1 MFGEDV
7 LILSISWPSP
17 TLTASPRACAHA
29 QHQDRRSRRWPRSPV
44 VCIKLDGG
52 RRWKV
57 GAQSSRVRQ
66 GAGAGHVSHGCSDE
80 CTRFLSLSLCTFRSG
95 RIQIGSRRVQ
105 PVFFFLIVKI
115 MAARSG
121 INNSGEKSVILEKGL
136 ACDDIMQPVCG
147 RALSWEGRGAHPE
160 SSACRRH

>member
-17 TLTASPRACAHA
+17 TLTASPRACAHG
-29 QHQDRRSRRWPRSPV
+29 QLQDRRSRRWPRSPV

-57 GAQSSRVRQ
+57 GARSSRVRP
-66 GAGAGHVSHGCSDE
+66 GAGTGHVRTDAAMNAHASSAWVYV
-80 CTRFLSLSLCTFRSG
+80 LSGAAAFELGPGACNL
-95 RIQIGSRRVQ
+95 
-105 PVFFFLIVKI
+105 FFFLIVKI